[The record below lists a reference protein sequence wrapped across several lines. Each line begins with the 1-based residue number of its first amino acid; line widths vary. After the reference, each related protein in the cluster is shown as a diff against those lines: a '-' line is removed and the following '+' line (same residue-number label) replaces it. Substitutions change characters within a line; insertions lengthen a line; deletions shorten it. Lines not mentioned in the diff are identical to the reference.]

1 MRRLALFLSFF
12 VSSTACSSES
22 TNNPNPGVD
31 SSTTTETGGDAAD
44 TSIAPDAVSD
54 SDAGDSGDSSVPEPE
69 TCAPTFDPCTAAA
82 GTNKHV
88 RVKGTVVTP
97 DKLYCNGEVLFSTE
111 TGKIVCA
118 GADCS
123 TAPEAAAAQVVCAN
137 GVVFPGLIDP
147 HQHADYNHMPVFK
160 HTRKYDNRNTWRN
173 HESLYDDFKIPH
185 RPFGS
190 TNQANQILAQRY
202 AEMRIAFSGA
212 TSMSGTAGALLGN
225 AGIAGWIRNVD
236 SSNAAAS
243 GLPGGIYVDPD
254 TDTIAVRTSDGSI
267 DKTATASHVGPIVSK
282 FGNANYRAFL
292 PHIAE
297 GIDVNARAEF
307 DEADALGVIAGK
319 TAVIHCT
326 GCSTQQLRKMALAK
340 TDLIWSPRSNLD
352 LYGITANVTVAKRL
366 GVKIALGVDWTPSG
380 SMNPIGE
387 LQCARHLN
395 DTWYNKT
402 FTDRELVAMS
412 TVNAAH
418 AIGMEDQLGQL
429 LPGYWADLAIVAGDR
444 TSPYKALL
452 DAKAEQIRMVTVG
465 GRAIYGDP
473 DALTGDV
480 VAPMTCADVPNGFSP
495 DGKTGVCG
503 TAKKFCVD
511 TSHAGIA
518 DQIKTIL
525 TTAKSS
531 DAACNTSTP
540 TGTHCYAYDLFPL
553 FRCDATAELDRCAMG
568 HPAIPRRASGGGNI
582 PAVAGTPVP
591 GTDDDGDGVANAM
604 DNCPKVFNPPFDLN
618 TSQDDADGDGIGDV
632 CDDTPCT
639 KSDGSDACV
648 GDADGDGV
656 KDDKDNCPAVKNAD
670 QVDTDSDM
678 KGDACDAC
686 PNDSNP
692 GTTPCPVPLLTIP
705 EVRNPASTKRPAAD
719 ASFRIEKVV
728 ITAVKSAGTNHA
740 YVVQDP
746 TATQWAG
753 LYVFIGTA
761 PATLAVGD
769 EISASG
775 KFAIFRGIEQIN
787 TTSGTVTKTGTATV
801 PTPIVVTPA
810 EIMTGGSKAKSH
822 QSMLVQVLNVEAVT
836 ATSADVFKVAIS
848 ATDTNQ
854 LTVTSFIANDLGTS
868 PFPAVVGD
876 KYSSITGVVYS
887 FIATGMTDDSRL
899 APRSTADLVK
909 TP

>member
-1 MRRLALFLSFF
+1 MRRIAVFSFFCFLS
-12 VSSTACSSES
+12 VACSSEN
-22 TNNPNPGVD
+22 TNNPNPQPD
-31 SSTTTETGGDAAD
+31 SSTTDTAGADAAD
-44 TSIAPDAVSD
+44 TSVDAVED
-54 SDAGDSGDSSVPEPE
+54 ASDATDTAVPPAPE
-69 TCAPTFDPCTAAA
+69 TCPATFDACTPAA
-82 GTNKHV
+82 GTNKYV

-97 DKLYCNGEVLFSTE
+97 DTLYCNGEVLFSTE

-160 HTRKYDNRNTWRN
+160 HSRKYDNRNTWRN

-190 TNQANQILAQRY
+190 TNTSNQILAQRY

-236 SSNAAAS
+236 SSSSTAS
-243 GLPGGIYVDPD
+243 GLSGGIYADPD
-254 TDTIAVRTSDGSI
+254 TDTIVVRTTDGSI
-267 DKTATASHVGPIVSK
+267 DSAATSSHVGPIIAK
-282 FGNANYRAFL
+282 FGNASYRAFL

-307 DEADALGVIAGK
+307 DEADKLGVIAGK

-429 LPGYWADLAIVAGDR
+429 LPGYWADLAVVAGDR
-444 TSPYKALL
+444 TNPYKALL
-452 DAKAEQIRMVTVG
+452 EAKAEQIRMVTVG

-473 DALTGDV
+473 DALTGDL
-480 VAPMTCADVPNGFSP
+480 VAPMSCADVPDGFSP

-511 TSHAGIA
+511 ATHAGIA

-525 TTAKSS
+525 ATAKSS
-531 DAACNTSTP
+531 DGACNTTTP
-540 TGTHCYAYDLFPL
+540 TGTYCYAYDLFPL
-553 FRCDATAELDRCAMG
+553 FRCDATPELDRCVMG
-568 HPAIPRRASGGGNI
+568 HPAIPRRATGGGNI

-591 GTDDDGDGVANAM
+591 GTDDDGDGVPNAS

-618 TSQDDADGDGIGDV
+618 TTQDDADGDGIGDV
-632 CDDTPCT
+632 CDETPCT
-639 KSDGSDACV
+639 KSDGTDACV

-656 KDDKDNCPAVKNAD
+656 KDDKDNCPSVSNAD
-670 QVDTDSDM
+670 QKDTDSDL

-686 PNDSNP
+686 PNDANP
-692 GTTPCPVPLLTIP
+692 GTTSCPVALLTIP
-705 EVRNPASTKRPAAD
+705 EVRDPASTKRPAVNAE
-719 ASFRIEKVV
+719 FRIEKVV

-761 PATLAVGD
+761 APTLTIGD
-769 EISASG
+769 EVSASG
-775 KFAIFRGIEQIN
+775 KFGIFRGLEQLN
-787 TTSGTVTKTGTATV
+787 TTAGSVTKTGTATV
-801 PTPIVVTPA
+801 PTPIVVLPS

-836 ATSADVFKVAIS
+836 ATSADVFKVATS
-848 ATDTNQ
+848 ATDTSQ
-854 LTVTSFIANDLGTS
+854 LTVTSYIANDLGTS

-876 KYSSITGVVYS
+876 KYSSITGVVYA
-887 FIATGMTDDSRL
+887 FIATGTTDDSRL
-899 APRSTADLVK
+899 APRSAADLVK